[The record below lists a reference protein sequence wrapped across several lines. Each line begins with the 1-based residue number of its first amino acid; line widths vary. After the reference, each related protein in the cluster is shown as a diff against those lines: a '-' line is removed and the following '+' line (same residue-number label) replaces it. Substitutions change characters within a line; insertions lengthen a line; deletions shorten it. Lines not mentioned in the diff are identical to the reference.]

1 MQIQIIDIQ
10 TQEIVAQGSVDQIK
24 ALYEEEEV
32 LEAIDQA
39 IETQESVVVYGFV
52 GNGIEITATEES
64 SNDMQQQQSPVA
76 QMLMADSKKFECAF
90 SEGDALV
97 IPNNEIAYGKPL
109 FRVTESEIFLLSVD
123 GKIWDEYDMPED
135 GDVVAY
141 IETLLSSF
149 GL

>member
-64 SNDMQQQQSPVA
+64 SNQMQQSPVDQILEA
-76 QMLMADSKKFECAF
+76 NSRRFRSAYSQT
-90 SEGDALV
+90 DALV
-97 IPNNEIAYGKPL
+97 IPTNAMAYGKPM
-109 FRVTESEIFLLSVD
+109 FRVTESEILLLNAD
-123 GKIWDEYDMPED
+123 GDVWDNYDMPED

-141 IETLLSSF
+141 IENLLSSF